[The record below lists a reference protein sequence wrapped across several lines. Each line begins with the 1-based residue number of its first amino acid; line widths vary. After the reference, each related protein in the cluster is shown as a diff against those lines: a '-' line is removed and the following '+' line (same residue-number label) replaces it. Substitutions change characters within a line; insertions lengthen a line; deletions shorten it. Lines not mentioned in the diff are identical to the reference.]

1 MIPGED
7 DYYVKNGKKLPNS
20 SINKNRQLPTLG
32 KIKVSKKQPETSAG
46 RLAGI
51 VL

>member
-20 SINKNRQLPTLG
+20 SINKNRKHASLDINKLF
-32 KIKVSKKQPETSAG
+32 KKKQETS
-46 RLAGI
+46 
-51 VL
+51 